1 MPLFLLVGA
10 ELFSWAYQLVKKV
23 DEGRSP
29 NILSTWL
36 ALLFLVLPVIAR
48 VVCQSFRCETY
59 DGGDNG
65 DHSYL
70 FVDSSLDCD
79 SDRYGIMLIFALIM
93 MLV

>member
-29 NILSTWL
+29 HILSTWL
-36 ALLFLVLPVIAR
+36 ALLFLVLPVISR
-48 VVCQSFRCETY
+48 VVCQSFRCVPY
-59 DGGDNG
+59 DGGDDG
-65 DHSYL
+65 EHRFLS
-70 FVDSSLDCD
+70 VDSSLDCA
-79 SDRYGIMLIFALIM
+79 SDRYNFMIVFALIM